1 MRTAKSKTIVFP
13 AGGTR
18 TLSRSGEFDETSATT
33 ESRTRLIRLHNRFK
47 GPIDAL
53 GARVNRTAGEPKPL
67 DEITEN

>member
-1 MRTAKSKTIVFP
+1 MRTAISKTIVFP

-18 TLSRSGEFDETSATT
+18 TRSRSGEFVETPATT
-33 ESRTRLIRLHNRFK
+33 ESRTRLIRLHDRFK

-53 GARVNRTAGEPKPL
+53 GARVNRPTGDPKPL